1 MQKLHKHYSTQKTA
15 QSQPIPG
22 REKDMVKNAAGGHA
36 FQVDMWKRLERFLI
50 LGTEGG
56 TYYTKERAL
65 TVDNCR
71 SVEACIR
78 EDGKRVVDTIIE
90 ISDAGRA
97 PKNDPALFA
106 LAMCTGMGDA
116 KTKRYALDELS
127 KVARIGTHL
136 FHFVEYMKAFR
147 GWSRS
152 NRRAIANWYNSMDPA
167 RLAYQV
173 TKYQQ
178 RDGWSHADLLRL
190 SHAKAPTEVHNAIYA
205 WITDNSKHVQHDYPE
220 DGMNDA
226 MKKIWAFEEAKI
238 AEKETRIIELIKDF
252 NIPWETIPTK
262 WLKSKDV
269 WKALLPKLPLTALM
283 RNLGRMSSIEVF
295 KPLGKEQNLVV
306 EKFMDQDYILKS
318 RLHPM
323 NILVAL
329 ATYVRGEGLR
339 GGLRWKPFQEICDAL
354 DKAFYLAFGNVE
366 PTEKRTMLALDVSRS
381 MGWSGIAG
389 LPITPA
395 VGASAM
401 SLITASVEPTHYIMG
416 FSNQFVDLG
425 VSPRMRLDTVVQK
438 IYNRT
443 FGSTDCALPMV
454 YATKNHLEVD
464 TFIVYT
470 DNETWYGLI
479 HPMKALQ
486 KYRKVSGIP
495 AKLIVVAMSAT
506 ECSIAD
512 PKDAGSLDIVG
523 FDTRVPHV
531 ITDFVK
537 Q

>member
-1 MQKLHKHYSTQKTA
+1 MQKLHKHYSTKKTA
-15 QSQPIPG
+15 QSQAIPG
-22 REKDMVKNAAGGHA
+22 REKEMVKNAAGGYG
-36 FQVDMWKRLERFLI
+36 FQIDKWKRLERFLV

-56 TYYTKERAL
+56 TYYTNERAL
-65 TVDNCR
+65 TIDNAR

-90 ISDAGRA
+90 ISDQGRA

-106 LAMCTGMGDA
+106 LAICSGMGDA
-116 KTKRYALDELS
+116 KTKRYALDEIP

-178 RDGWSHADLLRL
+178 RDGWSHKDLLRL
-190 SHAKAPTEVHNAIYA
+190 SHAKAPTEVHNAIYG
-205 WITDNSKHVQHDYPE
+205 WITENWKHVQHDFPE
-220 DGMNDA
+220 DSMTDA

-252 NIPWETIPTK
+252 NVPWETIPTK
-262 WLKSKDV
+262 WLKSKNV

-283 RNLGRMSSIEVF
+283 RNLARMSSIEVF
-295 KPLGKEQNLVV
+295 KPLGKEQNIVV

-329 ATYVRGEGLR
+329 ATYVRGEGLL

-354 DKAFYLAFGNVE
+354 DKAFYLSFGNVE
-366 PTEKRTMLALDVSRS
+366 PTGKRTMLALDVSGS
-381 MGWSGIAG
+381 MGWTNVSG
-389 LPITPA
+389 LPIVCA

-401 SLITASVEPTHYIMG
+401 ALITASVEPKHYIMG

-425 VSPRMRLDTVVQK
+425 VSPRMRLDTVVKK
-438 IYNRT
+438 IYDRT
-443 FGSTDCALPMV
+443 FGATDCALPMT
-454 YATKNHLEVD
+454 YAISKHLEVD

-470 DNETWYGLI
+470 DNETWNGSI
-479 HPMKALQ
+479 HPIQALQ

-495 AKLIVVAMSAT
+495 AKMVVVGMSAT
-506 ECSIAD
+506 DSSIGD
-512 PKDAGSLDIVG
+512 PNDAGVLDVVG
-523 FDTRVPHV
+523 FDTRVPNL